1 MIPFFG
7 PFVSWLPP
15 VAIALLLK
23 PEVALPV
30 LVIMGDRAGS

>member
-15 VAIALLLK
+15 VVVALLLK
-23 PEVALPV
+23 PEVLAA
-30 LVIMGDRAGS
+30 RR